1 MADRIQFFQSIEQ
14 NNEDYASIITSLF
27 DQFSLLYNLV
37 GNYESV
43 TILNTSTRSRAEFE
57 IHCKD
62 EEQVKII
69 FDNIISKGSYTELYG
84 RIFKVTVSKKDSNV
98 ILLQLNNKEPQI
110 TR

>member
-43 TILNTSTRSRAEFE
+43 TILNTSTRSKAEFE

-62 EEQVKII
+62 EDQVKMI

-84 RIFKVTVSKKDSNV
+84 RIFRVTAIQRGKEI
-98 ILLQLNNKEPQI
+98 ILIQLSNKEPQI